1 MHLFE
6 STSWYHLK
14 NVTYKQ
20 NQKKKKKNKKK
31 KKKKKKERRERA
43 QLFQS
48 KMLNLLLNE

>member
-20 NQKKKKKNKKK
+20 NQKKKKK
-31 KKKKKKERRERA
+31 KKKKKEKEKI
-43 QLFQS
+43 S
-48 KMLNLLLNE
+48 KIFIEKLLNFV

>member
-20 NQKKKKKNKKK
+20 NQKKKK

>member
-20 NQKKKKKNKKK
+20 NQKKKKNKKK
-31 KKKKKKERRERA
+31 KNERGERA

>member
-20 NQKKKKKNKKK
+20 NQKKKKK

>member
-20 NQKKKKKNKKK
+20 NQKKKKQ